1 MPHLQR
7 ASGLLV
13 ALALV
18 VAACTPAEPAS
29 TPTPAAANPSGATA
43 APQPTAVAQAA
54 APTTAAAPR
63 ETSERGRPGTP
74 TPDLPAT
81 PEPRQHNTPT
91 PVAKIAPDITIRPVV
106 EGVLVPMA
114 MQFAPDGRMFFNE
127 VSKGTVRIL
136 RADGTLQE
144 EPFIQL
150 RVAQRKEMGALG
162 LALHPNFASNRWVY
176 VFYSQAR
183 NDNGDPEDN
192 RVMRFTEKDGLAT
205 ERTPIIRDLP
215 AGICCHNG
223 GRIGFGPDGK
233 LYVTVGD
240 VNQGERAQN
249 PKRLNGKILRLN
261 DDGSTPSD
269 NPDPSSPI
277 FASGFRNP
285 YGLAFHPITGV
296 PYVTENGEVGHD
308 EVNRIVAGGNY
319 GNPVAEGYAQKPGF
333 IDPVWE
339 TDRGRIAP
347 SGAAFYTGSA
357 MPEYKNDL
365 FFCSY
370 NTGDLTRMRLGGPD
384 FDKVTEQE
392 VLARICY
399 LDIANAPDGSL
410 WVAGVTSI
418 MRFGR

>member
-1 MPHLQR
+1 MI
-7 ASGLLV
+7 
-13 ALALV
+13 LA
-18 VAACTPAEPAS
+18 AACTPAAPAPTQPS
-29 TPTPAAANPSGATA
+29 TGAPSTPAAGP
-43 APQPTAVAQAA
+43 
-54 APTTAAAPR
+54 TAAAKAAPPIATAQSAAR
-63 ETSERGRPGTP
+63 KPTETPEPN
-74 TPDLPAT
+74 LPAT

-91 PVAKIAPDITIRPVV
+91 PVARIAPDITMRPIV
-106 EGVLVPMA
+106 EGVLVPIA

-136 RADGTLQE
+136 NADGTLQE
-144 EPFIQL
+144 EPFVQL

-162 LALHPNFASNRWVY
+162 LALHPNFAQNRWVY

-192 RVMRFTEKDGLAT
+192 RVMRFTEKDGVAT

-240 VNQGERAQN
+240 VNQEDRAQN

-261 DDGSTPSD
+261 DDGSIPSD
-269 NPDPSSPI
+269 NPDPTSSI
-277 FASGFRNP
+277 YAMGFRNP

-296 PYVTENGEVGHD
+296 PYITENGEVGHD
-308 EVNRIVAGGNY
+308 EVNRIVPGGNY
-319 GNPVAEGYAQKPGF
+319 GNPVAEGYAQKAGF
-333 IDPVWE
+333 IDPIWE
-339 TDRGRIAP
+339 TQRGRIAP
-347 SGAAFYTGSA
+347 SGATFYTGAA
-357 MPEYKNDL
+357 MPEYTNDF

-370 NTGDLTRMRLGGPD
+370 NTGDLTRMRFGGPD
-384 FDKVTEQE
+384 YDKVVEQE

-410 WVAGVTSI
+410 YVAGVTSI
-418 MRFGR
+418 IRFGR

>member
-1 MPHLQR
+1 MPHLPR
-7 ASGLLV
+7 ASGFLLV
-13 ALALV
+13 IVLLL
-18 VAACTPAEPAS
+18 AACTPAAPSAPTVAAAPTAVPAS
-29 TPTPAAANPSGATA
+29 SA
-43 APQPTAVAQAA
+43 PTAVAKA
-54 APTTAAAPR
+54 APTNTSVPK
-63 ETSERGRPGTP
+63 ETGTP
-74 TPDLPAT
+74 LPEPPAT
-81 PEPRQHNTPT
+81 PEPREHNTPT
-91 PVAKIAPDITIRPVV
+91 PIAQTAPDITIRPVV

-114 MQFAPDGRMFFNE
+114 MRFAPDGRMFFNE

-144 EPFIQL
+144 EPFVQL

-162 LALHPNFASNRWVY
+162 LALHPDFANNHWVY
-176 VFYSQAR
+176 IYYSQAK
-183 NDNGDPEDN
+183 NDIGDPDDN
-192 RVMRFTEKDGLAT
+192 RIVRYTERDGVAT
-205 ERTPIIRDLP
+205 DRTPIIRDLP
-215 AGICCHNG
+215 VGICCHNG
-223 GRIGFGPDGK
+223 GRIGFGHDGK
-233 LYVTVGD
+233 LYATVGD
-240 VNQGERAQN
+240 VNQDDRAQN

-261 DDGSTPSD
+261 DDGSIPAD
-269 NPDPSSPI
+269 NPDPASPI
-277 FASGFRNP
+277 YATGFRNP

-296 PYVTENGEVGHD
+296 PYITENGEVGHD

-339 TDRGRIAP
+339 TGIGRIAP
-347 SGAAFYTGSA
+347 SGATFYTGDA
-357 MPEYKNDL
+357 MPEYKNDF

-370 NTGDLTRMRLGGPD
+370 NTGDLTRMRFGGTD
-384 FDKVTEQE
+384 YDKIEAHE